1 MRTSWRVGRLGADL
15 IAGAWLLMMA
25 IWSLYPV
32 AWVVLSSLK
41 PQADQFAVPPVWWP
55 QRPTLNNYRR
65 FLMSSEVLQVVVNT
79 AVVTGGAVIGALTLG
94 VPMAYA
100 LSRFRLRSGEA
111 ISVSVLLAR
120 MTPPVVMILPFF
132 VGARWLGLW
141 GTQLLL
147 VIVGAFLALP
157 FSVWMMRGFFAEIPG
172 ELEEAAM
179 VDGATRAKAV
189 LHVVLPLTAP
199 GLAATAVLC
208 AILVWNEFLF
218 PLVLGGPSARTLP
231 VLVSTY
237 VTEKAVDWGMMSA
250 AGVVTALP
258 LVLFGLLIQRYLVQ
272 GLTAG
277 SIR

>member
-15 IAGAWLLMMA
+15 IAGAWLLVMA

-79 AVVTGGAVIGALTLG
+79 AVVTGGAVIAALTLG